1 MNNVIQ
7 NASPAPRTDGTRA
20 KRPYITPKVFVHGTV
35 AELTLAAKTAGIPD
49 TDSAG
54 SHVQGLL

>member
-7 NASPAPRTDGTRA
+7 NASPALRRDGIQA
-20 KRPYITPKVFVHGTV
+20 KRPYTTPKVVVHGTV